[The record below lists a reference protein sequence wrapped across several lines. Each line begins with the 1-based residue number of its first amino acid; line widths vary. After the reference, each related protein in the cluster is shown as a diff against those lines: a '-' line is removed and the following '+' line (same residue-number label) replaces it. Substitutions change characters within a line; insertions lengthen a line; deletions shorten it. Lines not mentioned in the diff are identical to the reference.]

1 MFFNLNYL
9 VMSGRKYLITVLSK
23 PGSQRV
29 SHLYLFLTFL
39 KVGSI
44 AWGGFMALIAVIEK
58 QLVEKD
64 KVIKGEM
71 ILDGISLASV
81 LPGPT
86 AFNVVTYVGYQLR
99 GITGALI
106 SMTGVLLPSFLLV
119 LLLSAGYAEYGGLPV
134 FNSFFMGLIPAITAV
149 VLSVAVTMVQKQV
162 KDYKQMIICILAA
175 TALIFF
181 HAFYITILIIL
192 VSGFFGYLLYKV
204 PGKEVNTD
212 NRTEEN
218 VNNRRIFIF
227 GIPVLIIIVATVL
240 ILYFL
245 FPGSS
250 EKIKL
255 LQSIFLTFSG
265 MSITLFGGGYV
276 MIPAMQQIVVE
287 SLHWLSNK
295 EFTDAIAMGQIT
307 PGPILISATFIGYK
321 MAGFW
326 GALVATIGIFVPPGF
341 IIMIFSGLLNRI
353 RNSSA
358 VNSIFKGMRPA
369 ITGMII
375 SATFSIGKGAVY
387 AWPSLAIFLIIF
399 VVLLKFK
406 VNVVYL
412 IPLAGIAGIIFF
424 K

>member
-1 MFFNLNYL
+1 
-9 VMSGRKYLITVLSK
+9 MSGHKNLIPVFSN
-23 PGSQRV
+23 PGNQNIS
-29 SHLYLFLTFL
+29 LFYLFVTFL

-44 AWGGFMALIAVIEK
+44 AWGGFMALIAVIQK

-64 KVIKGEM
+64 KVIKEEM

-81 LPGPT
+81 LPGPL

-99 GITGALI
+99 GITGALV
-106 SMTGVLLPSFLLV
+106 SMTGVLLPSFLMV
-119 LLLSAGYAEYGGLPV
+119 LLLSVGYAEYGELPV
-134 FNSFFMGLIPAITAV
+134 FNRFFMGIVPAITAV

-162 KDYKQMIICILAA
+162 KDYKQMIICVLAA
-175 TALIFF
+175 SALIFF
-181 HAFYITILIIL
+181 HAFYITLLIIL

-204 PGKEVNTD
+204 PGKVAETDERMELTVNYRKIVIICFSALIVLLGTGL
-212 NRTEEN
+212 
-218 VNNRRIFIF
+218 IF
-227 GIPVLIIIVATVL
+227 
-240 ILYFL
+240 YFL
-245 FPGSS
+245 FPGNS
-250 EKIKL
+250 ERIKL

-265 MSITLFGGGYV
+265 LSVTLFGGGYV
-276 MIPAMQQIVVE
+276 MIPAMQQVIVD

-307 PGPILISATFIGYK
+307 PGPILISATFIGFK

-326 GALVATIGIFVPPGF
+326 GALVATIGIFFPPGL
-341 IIMIFSGLLNRI
+341 IIIVFSGLLNRI
-353 RNSSA
+353 RNSST

-399 VVLLKFK
+399 GVLLKFK
-406 VNVVYL
+406 LNVVYL